1 MAAKQLMVRKTT
13 ADAIQ
18 ANIWTSPV
26 AFTGGF
32 VVNVHAERPSNGDQK
47 VWAAFA
53 GRSDND
59 NSVISNLDLSAA
71 DAGASGWSVE
81 IAEGTDTL
89 EVNIQGQAA
98 TINWVALITYYD

>member
-1 MAAKQLMVRKTT
+1 MAATTLMVRKTT

-18 ANIWTSPV
+18 VNIWTSPV

-32 VVNVHAERPSNGDQK
+32 IVNVHAERPSNGDQK
-47 VWAAFA
+47 AWAAFA

-59 NSVISNLDLSAA
+59 NSVISNLDAVA
-71 DAGASGWSVE
+71 QDAGATGWSVE
-81 IAEGTDTL
+81 IAEGTDAL
-89 EVNIQGQAA
+89 EVNVQGEVA